1 MKKRLFAALL
11 ILTLAVSLLP
21 GLIHADPVGEAQTDE
36 NAVFD
41 PDAILAGEALAPVER
56 SEWSDGPL
64 SLIDPDEAQGIGLY
78 APEPTEGESV
88 SSDGYLNDGGKIP
101 MDAMVSFMDDDCR
114 SQAYDVLYREVIEPL
129 GIPYT
134 LSVPLDKLGQTGY
147 LSHGQL
153 WEMTENG
160 VSIACHTMN
169 EDPMD
174 RYTVR
179 GLDAM
184 LSRWH
189 ADAAELG
196 LGEVLS
202 YAYCNGVWEDAL
214 MPAVK
219 NHFRMGFTVDRGINQ
234 MPYESFY
241 MKRVGIFSNKIT
253 DLTLTK
259 RPNTYLNANGTLI
272 SSSSGQRSTCK
283 PIPVQEGQE
292 YLLTCSAIWK
302 GACYVIYDASGKV
315 LEKYNVPDTA
325 QGKLLVDHKLRI
337 PAGAATLV
345 VSHIGSVY
353 PDSPMGIRK
362 LPDESTLFA
371 AKSYVDQVAREG
383 GWLIFMTHAWY
394 EWFSAEDLKELVS
407 YVQESGIPIVDVNEA
422 IRTTGNVMEVGV
434 FRKPLEYASE
444 PYFVIGADGRVYT
457 NSIEIPDVP
466 ENHVNVTLELTTSQV
481 LLRGKSVSTGSVTP
495 EYVVSRSVDV
505 TGCAGVIVTGWAYD
519 YSGSGNSYQV
529 YVIQDENGKVLSSY
543 TAKNSY
549 ADGGDLLDHIYV
561 ALPDD
566 AATILI
572 AGNTYQARPELTLVY
587 PSN

>member
-1 MKKRLFAALL
+1 
-11 ILTLAVSLLP
+11 
-21 GLIHADPVGEAQTDE
+21 
-36 NAVFD
+36 
-41 PDAILAGEALAPVER
+41 
-56 SEWSDGPL
+56 
-64 SLIDPDEAQGIGLY
+64 
-78 APEPTEGESV
+78 
-88 SSDGYLNDGGKIP
+88 
-101 MDAMVSFMDDDCR
+101 
-114 SQAYDVLYREVIEPL
+114 
-129 GIPYT
+129 
-134 LSVPLDKLGQTGY
+134 
-147 LSHGQL
+147 
-153 WEMTENG
+153 
-160 VSIACHTMN
+160 
-169 EDPMD
+169 
-174 RYTVR
+174 
-179 GLDAM
+179 
-184 LSRWH
+184 
-189 ADAAELG
+189 
-196 LGEVLS
+196 
-202 YAYCNGVWEDAL
+202 
-214 MPAVK
+214 
-219 NHFRMGFTVDRGINQ
+219 
-234 MPYESFY
+234 
-241 MKRVGIFSNKIT
+241 
-253 DLTLTK
+253 
-259 RPNTYLNANGTLI
+259 
-272 SSSSGQRSTCK
+272 
-283 PIPVQEGQE
+283 
-292 YLLTCSAIWK
+292 
-302 GACYVIYDASGKV
+302 
-315 LEKYNVPDTA
+315 
-325 QGKLLVDHKLRI
+325 
-337 PAGAATLV
+337 
-345 VSHIGSVY
+345 
-353 PDSPMGIRK
+353 MGIRK

-519 YSGSGNSYQV
+519 YSGNGNGYQV
-529 YVIQDENGKVLSSY
+529 YVIQDANGKVLSSY

-549 ADGGDLLDHIYV
+549 AAGGDLLDHIYV